1 ITEGKGDLDLTGIDD
16 DELDGYI
23 MTAEEAKLKSD
34 LWMKVHADY
43 LQEQKEKQEKKEREK
58 EESAKSDQKKRKR
71 RTKKKVQ
78 SQANTA
84 GEAIEKMLQEKKIS
98 TKINY
103 DVLKSLKDQD
113 LKSSS
118 SPAKN
123 ECPQPSLDSPIRRDS
138 KSSGSKI
145 INGGV
150 PPSGI
155 SNLITSII
163 STKRLSSERS
173 PESMECSQS
182 TRIAEVETAAEF
194 EVLADNS
201 IVTSMVGEEDKI
213 LDDIPVED
221 PEHEDEDLEED
232 IEEETDAH
240 LSVAQ
245 LLGHYRGY
253 TFTCLI
259 IDLIFFDAVAA
270 YIFIIFLTPQFLQL
284 LQEALQITAALERL
298 KIQII
303 QNKKSK
309 LYATY

>member
-1 ITEGKGDLDLTGIDD
+1 MNDQKESLSSVKKSLRPTAASIGLKESIEECMKIKDSPETTEGKGDLDLTGIDD
-16 DELDGYI
+16 EELDGYI

-43 LQEQKEKQEKKEREK
+43 LQEQKEKQERKEREK
-58 EESAKSDQKKRKR
+58 EESSKSDQKKRKR

-118 SPAKN
+118 PAKN
-123 ECPQPSLDSPIRRDS
+123 ERVQPSLDSPIRRDS
-138 KSSGSKI
+138 KSYGSKVT
-145 INGGV
+145 NGGV

-163 STKRLSSERS
+163 STKRLTSESSERS
-173 PESMECSQS
+173 PESMECNQS
-182 TRIAEVETAAEF
+182 TKNAEVEIVAES
-194 EVLADNS
+194 ELLVDNS
-201 IVTSMVGEEDKI
+201 TVTNIVDEEDKI

-221 PEHEDEDLEED
+221 PEREDEDLEEEFED
-232 IEEETDAH
+232 ETDAH

-245 LLGHYRGY
+245 LLGHYRGENLDDY
-253 TFTCLI
+253 GI
-259 IDLIFFDAVAA
+259 EIDE
-270 YIFIIFLTPQFLQL
+270 YY
-284 LQEALQITAALERL
+284 E
-298 KIQII
+298 
-303 QNKKSK
+303 
-309 LYATY
+309 